1 MGIRI
6 EKIEQNVNVNN
17 NKIDN
22 VKKIYITLNSENFM
36 KKIIEIPILINQEVS
51 ATESGGGGG
60 VGG

>member
-1 MGIRI
+1 MSIRI
-6 EKIEQNVNVNN
+6 GKIEQSISVNN

-22 VKKIYITLNSENFM
+22 VKKIYVNLNSENFM

-51 ATESGGGGG
+51 AIESGGGG